1 MILTLPYPPSVNTYW
16 RHIATGR
23 LAGRTL
29 LSAKGREYRETV
41 RAMTQDSAHAIQP
54 EQRIACS
61 ILATMPDKRKRDLD
75 NILKSLLD
83 ALVFAGVLV
92 DDEQIDDLRIVR
104 GEVWKPGKVLVSLDC
119 K

>member
-16 RHIATGR
+16 RHIATGS

-29 LSAKGREYRETV
+29 LSAKGREYREAV
-41 RAMTQDSAHAIQP
+41 KAMTLAEVGKIQP
-54 EQRIACS
+54 AHRVECA
-61 ILATMPDKRKRDLD
+61 ILATMPDNRKRDID

-104 GEVWKPGKVLVSLDC
+104 GRVEKPGNVWVSLEC
-119 K
+119 R